1 MILFPPHQGIDE
13 NRSASYEWL
22 RIGFEDP
29 LYVLIDSAGFTP
41 TNGGLTDLT
50 DLESAHITALMY
62 A

>member
-1 MILFPPHQGIDE
+1 MMLFPPHQGIDE

-50 DLESAHITALMY
+50 DLD
-62 A
+62 